1 MSISLLKILNEI
13 GFEKIYFVR
22 GLIITNPQE
31 RGLGNIVSDIR
42 SLLGVT
48 TVRVEEIPN
57 ENSRENGYKSIL
69 NIKIDPY
76 PFIKSDQFTN
86 AQSEETVAFVREQI
100 QKIEGVKSIR
110 FSSKIDILDN

>member
-1 MSISLLKILNEI
+1 MGLLQILQEI
-13 GFEKIYFVR
+13 GFEKIYCTR
-22 GLIITNPQE
+22 GLLVSDTQE
-31 RGLGNIVSDIR
+31 RGLGHILSDIR

-48 TVRVEEIPN
+48 TVRVEELPN
-57 ENSRENGYKSIL
+57 QKETGNTGYKCIL

-76 PFIKSDQFTN
+76 PFIKSDQFSN

-110 FSSKIDILDN
+110 FSSQIDIQDN